1 MVVGVPQGDAA
12 EWLYFDT
19 QSGLLLRKQT
29 VLPTPVGNSPFQMDF
44 EDYRDTGSG
53 VKFPF
58 VIHMNP
64 ANPRTELAPNATLR
78 VTKVEDNRP
87 SRTPSSSSRLPGWRL
102 PNSPVGI
109 DASFLKCEF
118 FSFVFSWRRSHGNG
132 QTAGSE
138 GPGGRQ

>member
-1 MVVGVPQGDAA
+1 MNGRDAYVVVGVPQGDKP
-12 EWLYFDT
+12 ESLYFDT

-29 VLPTPVGNSPFQMDF
+29 VLPTPVGDSPFQMDF

-78 VTKVEDNRP
+78 VTKVEDNAAIENAKFAKP
-87 SRTPSSSSRLPGWRL
+87 AP
-102 PNSPVGI
+102 
-109 DASFLKCEF
+109 
-118 FSFVFSWRRSHGNG
+118 
-132 QTAGSE
+132 QTA
-138 GPGGRQ
+138 PAR